1 MGKHLARSLLKSTHN
16 SPSANTSLR
25 CCSANQPT
33 MEACSLPSCSPG
45 VVTMD
50 TNRWIQLQKEFDA
63 YYSEF
68 ERLLSEC
75 VRPENSADELVQ
87 IARYNLAGGKRVR
100 GCLVA
105 ASLEAFIGDNVP
117 DRAALYRA
125 YIVGWCIEML
135 HAGFLIHDDIIDNS
149 PARRNRTSW
158 FLVQRQAGRG
168 LIAVNDGLHLILT
181 TKFLLHHL
189 FTRSGTT
196 TVGYHKLLRLFDEV
210 SYRTCWG
217 ESLDS
222 EYSRTA
228 PNDNTTELL
237 PLDSFTRSN
246 FNEICTWKTGFYTF
260 YLPVACGMAIDDYL
274 DCFGDVAVTGKVGTD
289 IADGKCSWPIV
300 ECLARASPE
309 QIKVIQQ
316 NYGRRDPVAQ
326 SAVRKVY
333 EQLRL
338 PQIFADYETQ
348 MRTEIIGDITDWT
361 LSDACVTRHAQHL
374 FCYLVDLLF
383 RRTK

>member
-1 MGKHLARSLLKSTHN
+1 
-16 SPSANTSLR
+16 
-25 CCSANQPT
+25 
-33 MEACSLPSCSPG
+33 MEACSLPSCSAG
-45 VVTMD
+45 VGTMD
-50 TNRWIQLQKEFDA
+50 ANRWIQLHKEFDA

-75 VRPENSADELVQ
+75 ARPKNSADELVQ
-87 IARYNLAGGKRVR
+87 
-100 GCLVA
+100 
-105 ASLEAFIGDNVP
+105 
-117 DRAALYRA
+117 
-125 YIVGWCIEML
+125 L

-149 PARRNRTSW
+149 PTRRNRTSW
-158 FLVQRQAGRG
+158 FLMQKQAGRG

-181 TKFLLHHL
+181 TKFLLHRL
-189 FTRSGTT
+189 FVRNGTT
-196 TVGYHKLLRLFDEV
+196 AVGYLKLLQLFDEV

-222 EYSRTA
+222 HYSRTA

-260 YLPVACGMAIDDYL
+260 YLPVACGMAIAGTTDEASYSAASHILLKLGRYFQAQDDYL

-326 SAVRKVY
+326 SAVREVY

-338 PQIFADYETQ
+338 RQIFADYEAQ
-348 MRTEIIGDITDWT
+348 MRTEIMGDITDWT
-361 LSDACVTRHAQHL
+361 LPDACVTRHAQHL
-374 FCYLVDLLF
+374 FCDLVDLLF
-383 RRTK
+383 RRAK